1 MINAHPNCAMSDER
15 YSPIYGRGAIAPKH
29 FTPAAIRDE
38 IDAPLIDL
46 AKPQL
51 DFVHQAFARNDLK
64 IVGDKYPSV
73 FRIYDQLFDNLDGV
87 KIAYIFRNPLS
98 VIESYQARVDL
109 ADPIY
114 NWDPSRDYKAG
125 MNNWNDSLRM
135 TLDAKKRY
143 GNRIGVFTYER
154 VLFEKTA
161 SDMLFE
167 DFLGLERLP
176 DQVWT
181 ELYRPKLQKTTTDK
195 EKLRFA
201 FLNADTDAYRAMTEL
216 ALDKDVP
223 VTG

>member
-15 YSPIYGRGAIAPKH
+15 YSKIYGRGAIAPKY
-29 FTPAAIRDE
+29 FTPAAINDE
-38 IDAPLIDL
+38 IDDPLIEL

-51 DFVHQAFARNDLK
+51 DVVYKAFSRNELK
-64 IVGDKYPSV
+64 IVGDKYPSI

-87 KIAYIFRNPLS
+87 KVAYIFRNPLS
-98 VIESYQARVDL
+98 VIESYQARLEL
-109 ADPIY
+109 ADPTHD
-114 NWDPSRDYKAG
+114 WDPARDYRVG
-125 MNNWNDSLRM
+125 MSDWNDSLRM

-143 GNRIGVFTYER
+143 GKRIGVFTYER

-161 SDMLFE
+161 SDIFFE
-167 DFLGLERLP
+167 EFLGLERLP
-176 DQVWT
+176 DQVWK
-181 ELYRPKLQKTTTDK
+181 ELLEPSLQNTTTDK